1 MKYYDYNI
9 LKKNFQF
16 FLNIF
21 YSRKAFKIRG
31 LKELHKIKQFIRN
44 LKRRNFHSTSTED
57 GLEARFPNLKGNV
70 EVKDIGHVNGAHT
83 GPGTVAVFFVG
94 DKR

>member
-1 MKYYDYNI
+1 M
-9 LKKNFQF
+9 
-16 FLNIF
+16 
-21 YSRKAFKIRG
+21 
-31 LKELHKIKQFIRN
+31 
-44 LKRRNFHSTSTED
+44 
-57 GLEARFPNLKGNV
+57 LEARFPNLKGNV

>member
-1 MKYYDYNI
+1 MQI
-9 LKKNFQF
+9 QKK
-16 FLNIF
+16 
-21 YSRKAFKIRG
+21 
-31 LKELHKIKQFIRN
+31 KQI
-44 LKRRNFHSTSTED
+44 SWQVM
-57 GLEARFPNLKGNV
+57 LEARFPNLKGNV